1 MRQFFLIC
9 VLISCSISHGVV
21 SFFGCFWLL
30 FSFFFFVQVL
40 PPESFTHAIQRCKQM
55 SISPRDGWYAMGHG
69 RTAALS
75 GTATSYQFT

>member
-21 SFFGCFWLL
+21 SFFGCFCL
-30 FSFFFFVQVL
+30 FFFFWYKFVL
-40 PPESFTHAIQRCKQM
+40 PPESFTQAIQCCKQM

>member
-21 SFFGCFWLL
+21 
-30 FSFFFFVQVL
+30 SFFFFVQVL